1 MITIVISDD
10 AEQIADKFAL
20 ATVYVVRCRRLVWTV
35 ATAHDYERFC
45 ACAHRVKCFSD
56 VDVDDAGDDVNYR
69 GARIDVVA

>member
-10 AEQIADKFAL
+10 AEQIADKFAV

-35 ATAHDYERFC
+35 AAAHDYERFC

-56 VDVDDAGDDVNYR
+56 VDVDDTGDDVNYC
-69 GARIDVVA
+69 GARADVVA